1 MDAFGVLEWAAI
13 VFVTVLLASPA
24 IVVSMEH
31 LRHWLRVRLRSRC
44 VQERLDRYVGGKSA
58 ASPTPTEAR

>member
-1 MDAFGVLEWAAI
+1 
-13 VFVTVLLASPA
+13 LASPA

-31 LRHWLRVRLRSRC
+31 LRHWLRVRLRSRR
-44 VQERLDRYVGGKSA
+44 VQDRLDVYVGGKSA